1 MSAQQGKASMMT
13 IGRALVL
20 ALCLA
25 SAAGFAQPYPSRPIT
40 LIVPLEAG
48 ASTDLFARSLGK
60 ALGDRVQ
67 EPVVV
72 QNRTGASGVV
82 GATACAKAN
91 SDGYTICL
99 LMRDLINIVPFQ
111 ETLQY
116 DPQKDFEPVCQLLW
130 LANMMVSHPSL
141 PVEDFKGLID
151 YAKKNPG
158 KLNYTAFGS
167 GQAIMQWIMN
177 QTGTNLTF
185 VPYRSATAAMPAFMA
200 GDVHVIYL
208 SLAAV
213 GGLVAQIKSGKM
225 KALALPDRNVLLPG
239 VPSFY
244 EVGLPQFGLRSW
256 FGIFVPAGTPKE
268 AIAKLS
274 GEIRAVV
281 RNPAFQN
288 ASMIPV
294 GFDPVGSTPEEFAKF
309 LVENRPDGAAL
320 AKLIGSRMQ

>member
-1 MSAQQGKASMMT
+1 MAA
-13 IGRALVL
+13 ILRAL
-20 ALCLA
+20 ALA
-25 SAAGFAQPYPSRPIT
+25 SCLVSTAGLAQPYPSRPIT
-40 LIVPLEAG
+40 LIVPLEPG
-48 ASTDLFARSLGK
+48 ASTDVFARALGK
-60 ALGDRVQ
+60 SLGDRMHT
-67 EPVVV
+67 PVVI

-82 GATACAKAN
+82 GATACARSSA
-91 SDGYTICL
+91 DGYTICL

-111 ETLQY
+111 ETVQY
-116 DPQKDFEPVCQLLW
+116 DPQKDFEPITQLLW

-177 QTGTNLTF
+177 QTGANLTF
-185 VPYRSATAAMPAFMA
+185 VPYRSATAAMPAFIA

-213 GGLVAQIKSGKM
+213 GGLVGQIKSGKM

-239 VPSFY
+239 VPSFV
-244 EVGLPQFGLRSW
+244 EVGLPSFGLRSW
-256 FGIFVPAGTPKE
+256 FGIFAPAGTPKE
-268 AIAKLS
+268 PIAKLS
-274 GEIRAVV
+274 SELRAIV
-281 RNPAFQN
+281 RDPAFQN

-294 GFDPVGSTPEEFAKF
+294 GFDPAGSTPEEFVKF
-309 LVENRPDGAAL
+309 LAENRPDGAAL
-320 AKLIGSRMQ
+320 AKLAGSRVQ